1 MKDISKNKEQRLL
14 IGLPCV
20 NAQVSAHAC
29 VCVCM
34 SVRAHTELYL
44 SSPILPGLNR
54 NRKSYHSL
62 RSLSVC
68 SSRKLATPPQC
79 PRFSIYIHQGIL
91 RFQEGSK
98 PQEERDGL
106 PVRNLPCLH
115 FLPLPSPTPPSCPPT
130 VRKRK
135 HLASARGACGKR
147 WLQVLQ
153 P

>member
-1 MKDISKNKEQRLL
+1 MDL
-14 IGLPCV
+14 GLPCM
-20 NAQVSAHAC
+20 NAQVSVHAC
-29 VCVCM
+29 VCV
-34 SVRAHTELYL
+34 SVRMHTELYL

-54 NRKSYHSL
+54 NRKSYHPL
-62 RSLSVC
+62 KVPIKVL
-68 SSRKLATPPQC
+68 LQEIGHPTIMPQVLLD
-79 PRFSIYIHQGIL
+79 PGFGHAIYFHQGIL

-115 FLPLPSPTPPSCPPT
+115 FLPLPSPTSPSCPPT